1 MGISV
6 EQATDSILRAGLL
19 ADSELAH
26 ACDELADQGAEVD
39 GDNLLE
45 FLANSGQL
53 TKFQARKVSEGTSAE
68 LVFGNYVILNQVG
81 QGGMGIVYKAMHR
94 RMKRLVAI
102 KIIKKQLAN
111 QEFIE
116 RFRRE
121 IETAARLVH
130 PNVVAAYDADE
141 CELGDFLVM
150 EYVEGTDFRD
160 IVRATGPLPVDEAL
174 YVLRQ
179 SAEGL
184 QYAHDQGIVHR
195 DIKPANLM
203 RDVNDV
209 TKIADLGLARVITS
223 DDEREGITEVG
234 MVAGTLDY
242 MSPEQAVDSSSVDN
256 RADIYSLGCTFFYL
270 LTGGPPF
277 TGRSVL
283 EKMLAHK
290 ETPPPR
296 LVDLNDDVSPDVDDI
311 FQRMM
316 AKEADDRFSSMR
328 ELVQAIDELHQA
340 ETQLGQRAL
349 CGSETTVLIVEKSR
363 LQAAMIT
370 KMLNQ
375 FEVDD
380 IHVATCGAAAIEKL
394 EAIPVHVV
402 LASAQ
407 LSDMQGVTLAEHIRD
422 ELRWSQVAVIVMA
435 SDPLNRSM
443 TQILARIGASS
454 VIQKPFDAGQLKEMI
469 DELLM
474 TEHAESGEMSTLGS
488 RNVLIV
494 DDSTV
499 AQRRIRQTLTE
510 LGFADFVLADDG
522 LAGVAEMQQQNF
534 DLVVTDYNMPNMNGH
549 EFVEW
554 VRNESE
560 QKDVPIIMVTTE
572 FDPAKLAGVYQLG
585 VSAICDKSF
594 ERNQVRNIVI
604 RMFL

>member
-510 LGFADFVLADDG
+510 LGFSDFVLADDG

>member
-45 FLANSGQL
+45 FLANSGRL

-277 TGRSVL
+277 AGRSVL

-510 LGFADFVLADDG
+510 LGFSDFVLADDG